1 MKIKMNSNS
10 KNKKKID
17 LEREL
22 NWNNRFNIP
31 DEKLL
36 QNYKIDNYNYLRP
49 KNLRLETN
57 NKNKIVSRNENK
69 SRTNNKQSL
78 INSKSYSVLNRNH
91 TPEKPKIPKKHSF
104 LIKNPLY
111 KQITDLWDKLGISK
125 SYQNIFENVCLQL
138 SPSYRDGY
146 FNNEINHLSSILNLL
161 LEINSNIDKRKN
173 IISLL
178 KQFNNIELEGNENIN
193 EYIQKAISLLID
205 LRKISI
211 IIVDNYG
218 KLRQLIGY
226 DLYINKFENDK
237 IIDYNKDY
245 LIEMKND
252 TDFLSSSNLAN
263 YFSFANE
270 NDPFLTAIANNN
282 NNNNNNLNQ
291 YISIPIDEELLN
303 NIKNCQYILLN
314 EILNNEL
321 IRNNYNYRNLTCPTN
336 NSSHSL
342 ISVKSN
348 TKITKSLDP
357 NTYLN
362 DLKINKR
369 IPSSKK
375 NISNVSIKS
384 YNHKKNNGFKKQT
397 PLNNILLG
405 SKYNSRYNTGERT
418 PSRKKGKYEES
429 KSEYKSEYSRARI
442 ETICERKK
450 NELNNRINEKI
461 KNQRNYY
468 KNNNLSSPVKDDTL
482 FSEEFINRSMNNQKI
497 QIDQQSVSKKSYSK
511 GEFSVQTYNNIE
523 NTSDNCSKNEEDAKD
538 ITSNIIKN
546 KEDINQIKERLPL
559 KMKLFSGNI
568 LDIINEYKSIYNKI
582 PEEQKI
588 GFHIKN
594 DISYY
599 LKGIYP
605 KIILI
610 QEGNNIKGLSII
622 FYDAYQINKSIKIAF
637 ICTIEPEILS
647 ESLKLLINF
656 CNENLEY
663 DEIKLDLFYGMKDGQ
678 FYLIESLE
686 KCIKDDVKFKWINME
701 NDGKDRKIQYKFTN
715 PNLSPESILF
725 QTGKYNVILK
735 TACIISLDS
744 INNFLENTGR
754 KMNELNNFGIMS
766 IIEELVLQ
774 YGFQID
780 DTNLDSKFQEFLKNL
795 KPNKF
800 KKMTNDFIQN
810 LYGGSNDVISFI
822 KENLDELRNK
832 INPEIL
838 NNDLLGVSL
847 MKIEVSFET
856 VIQTVVDEY
865 LYNIISN
872 ENIEV
877 FTYSRNENE
886 IDYFYFLRSTNDNI
900 AFIIYELK
908 SNSSLNNLIN
918 MNSEQDN
925 IYDEFQRIYTKMNNQ
940 NLKSMKRIFLPSFKI
955 ENNNF
960 HKKPSFLNAIQLS
973 NDENEYQITHLNQV
987 EKFNFSIDKSNKS
1000 KIKFDKINE
1009 ETDIFIK
1016 NTFLMVIINTD
1027 LLCDL
1032 QIPTISSFVVQK
1044 DIWEKEQQN

>member
-10 KNKKKID
+10 KIKKKID

-31 DEKLL
+31 EEKLL

-78 INSKSYSVLNRNH
+78 INSKSYSILNRNH
-91 TPEKPKIPKKHSF
+91 SPEKPKIPKANSI
-104 LIKNPLY
+104 LIKDPLY
-111 KQITDLWDKLGISK
+111 KQIINLWDKLGVSK
-125 SYQNIFENVCLQL
+125 SYQIIFDNVCLQL
-138 SPSYRDGY
+138 SPNYREGY
-146 FNNEINHLSSILNLL
+146 FNNEINHLGLISNLL
-161 LEINSNIDKRKN
+161 LEINSNIDKRKK

-178 KQFNNIELEGNENIN
+178 KQFNNIELEGNENFN
-193 EYIQKAISLLID
+193 ELLQKAMNLLIE
-205 LRKISI
+205 LRNISI
-211 IIVDNYG
+211 VIVDNYG

-226 DLYINKFENDK
+226 DLYINKFENDR
-237 IIDYNKDY
+237 INDYNKDY

-282 NNNNNNLNQ
+282 NNNSNQ
-291 YISIPIDEELLN
+291 FINIPIDEESLN

-342 ISVKSN
+342 ISIKSTSKVN
-348 TKITKSLDP
+348 RSLDP

-362 DLKINKR
+362 DLKINKK

-375 NISNVSIKS
+375 TSNISIKS
-384 YNHKKNNGFKKQT
+384 YNNKKNYGFKKQT
-397 PLNNILLG
+397 PINNILIG
-405 SKYNSRYNTGERT
+405 SKYNSRYNIGDRT

-442 ETICERKK
+442 DIICERKK
-450 NELNNRINEKI
+450 NEFNNRINEKI
-461 KNQRNYY
+461 KNQRNNY

-482 FSEEFINRSMNNQKI
+482 FSDEFINRSMNNQKI
-497 QIDQQSVSKKSYSK
+497 QIDQQSISKKSYSK

-523 NTSDNCSKNEEDAKD
+523 NTSENYSKNEEETKD
-538 ITSNIIKN
+538 IISNIIKI
-546 KEDINQIKERLPL
+546 KDDINQVKEKLAL
-559 KMKLFSGNI
+559 KIELFSGNI
-568 LDIINEYKSIYNKI
+568 SNIINKYKSIYNII

-605 KIILI
+605 KIIFI
-610 QEGNNIKGLSII
+610 QEGNNTKGLSII
-622 FYDAYQINKSIKIAF
+622 FYDAYQINKSIKISF
-637 ICTIEPEILS
+637 ICTIESELLS

-686 KCIKDDVKFKWINME
+686 KCIKEDAKFKWINME
-701 NDGKDRKIQYKFTN
+701 NDGKDRKIQYKYTN

-725 QTGKYNVILK
+725 QTGKYNVTLK

-744 INNFLENTGR
+744 INNYLENTER
-754 KMNELNNFGIMS
+754 NMNELNNFGIMS

-780 DTNLDSKFQEFLKNL
+780 DTHLGSKFQEFLKSL

-810 LYGGSNDVISFI
+810 SYGGSNDVNSFI
-822 KENLDELRNK
+822 KENLDELSDK
-832 INPEIL
+832 IDPDIL

-847 MKIEVSFET
+847 MKVEVSFET
-856 VIQTVVDEY
+856 VIQTVING
-865 LYNIISN
+865 YNYNNISN
-872 ENIEV
+872 DNIEV
-877 FTYSRNENE
+877 FTYTRNEKE
-886 IDYFYFLRSTNDNI
+886 IDYFYFLRSTNDNF

-908 SNSSLNNLIN
+908 SNSSINNLIN

-940 NLKSMKRIFLPSFKI
+940 TLKSMKRIFLPSFKI
-955 ENNNF
+955 EKPNI

-973 NDENEYQITHLNQV
+973 NDEGEYQITHLNQV
-987 EKFNFSIDKSNKS
+987 EIFNFSIDKSNKT
-1000 KIKFDKINE
+1000 KILFDKINE
-1009 ETDIFIK
+1009 ESDIFIK
-1016 NTFLMVIINTD
+1016 NDFLMVIINTD

-1044 DIWEKEQQN
+1044 DFWEKDL